1 MAGGRTGCGSRRRPR
16 AASVVVP
23 FPQGAVGDRLDL
35 ARVAPSGRS
44 LLLGF
49 VLVAAVLL
57 AYWGARSTSVF
68 AVERVDVQGAPPAV
82 ARDVRKATRETVG
95 GSLLAVDARAI
106 EDALRALPSV
116 AGASVDRAFPHTL
129 VIKVAPERPVAVI
142 RRGQEAWLATGTGR
156 LIREI
161 DVGSHRGFPRLWLKR
176 EVAVDVGKRLP
187 ASLAEATRALAAAR
201 DVRIPHGVQAVR
213 AADGQLTLVLRGGPE
228 IRLGAPRQVALK
240 LAVASRV
247 FPLLADGT
255 VYVDVSVPERP
266 VASTSANSQP

>member
-1 MAGGRTGCGSRRRPR
+1 MAGGRTGRGSRRRPR

-49 VLVAAVLL
+49 VIVAVVLL

-68 AVERVDVQGAPPAV
+68 AVERVEVQGAPPAV

-116 AGASVDRAFPHTL
+116 AGASVDRAFPHAL
-129 VIKVAPERPVAVI
+129 VIKVAPERPVAVV
-142 RRGQEAWLATGTGR
+142 RRGHEAWLATGTGR
-156 LIREI
+156 LIREVP
-161 DVGSHRGFPRLWLKR
+161 VGSNRGFPRLWLKR
-176 EVAVDVGKRLP
+176 EVAVDLGKRLP

-201 DVRIPHGVQAVR
+201 DVRIPHRVQAVR

-240 LAVASRV
+240 LAVAARV

-266 VASTSANSQP
+266 VAGTSANSQP

>member
-1 MAGGRTGCGSRRRPR
+1 MAGGRTGRGSRRRPR

-82 ARDVRKATRETVG
+82 ARDVRT
-95 GSLLAVDARAI
+95 
-106 EDALRALPSV
+106 LPSV

>member
-1 MAGGRTGCGSRRRPR
+1 MAGGRTGRGSRRRPR

-57 AYWGARSTSVF
+57 
-68 AVERVDVQGAPPAV
+68 ERVDVQGAPPAV
-82 ARDVRKATRETVG
+82 VRDVRRATRETVG

-106 EDALRALPSV
+106 EDALRALPSI

-129 VIKVAPERPVAVI
+129 VIKIAPERPVAVI
-142 RRGQEAWLATGTGR
+142 RRGHEAWLATGTGR

-161 DVGSHRGFPRLWLKR
+161 DAGSHRGFPRLWLKR
-176 EVAVDVGKRLP
+176 EVAVDMGKRLP
-187 ASLAEATRALAAAR
+187 ASLADATRALAAAR
-201 DVRIPHGVQAVR
+201 DVRIPHRVQAVR
-213 AADGQLTLVLRGGPE
+213 AADEQLTLVLRGGPE

-240 LAVASRV
+240 LAVAARV

-266 VASTSANSQP
+266 VASTYANSQP